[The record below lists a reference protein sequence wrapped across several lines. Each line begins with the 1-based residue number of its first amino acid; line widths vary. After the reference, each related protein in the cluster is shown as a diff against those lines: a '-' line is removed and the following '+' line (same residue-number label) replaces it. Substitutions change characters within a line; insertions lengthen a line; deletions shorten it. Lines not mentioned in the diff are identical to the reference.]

1 MAGENSQS
9 HSGVTGFALRNWLA
23 LGLVVIAVAF
33 IAQNRDRVP
42 VHLFWLT
49 VSAPM
54 WLLLTALF
62 AAGWVVGAL
71 VKRR

>member
-1 MAGENSQS
+1 MADEKN
-9 HSGVTGFALRNWLA
+9 SGVTGFALRNWLA
-23 LGLVVIAVAF
+23 LVLAVLAVAF

-49 VSAPM
+49 VTAPM

-62 AAGWVVGAL
+62 AAGWVIGIL
-71 VKRR
+71 VRRR

>member
-1 MAGENSQS
+1 MADEKG
-9 HSGVTGFALRNWLA
+9 SGVTGFALRNWLA
-23 LGLVVIAVAF
+23 LVLAVLAVAF

-49 VSAPM
+49 VTAPM

-62 AAGWVVGAL
+62 VAGWVVGIL
-71 VKRR
+71 VRRR